1 MKLRTHKAAAG
12 FTLIE
17 ILVAIAILATLAA
30 GAWQA
35 KGWIDGKQLR
45 TQAETQI
52 GQLSLAM
59 NAYRADNGDVLPHG
73 KGDAASAAILYS
85 ALYCDEDSDGEPDKD
100 PNTGTTRMPYCEQ
113 LIIIQNTKS
122 KEREEGIPCIK
133 VKISGKDAKG
143 ARIKGKRYAI
153 IDPWNQPYRYRLGC
167 EVTDEAGKTGM
178 GINPD
183 FDIFSLGADGKGDG
197 LTKDGDNEDN
207 ISNIQ
212 VW

>member
-1 MKLRTHKAAAG
+1 MKYTPAKSRKG

-35 KGWIDGKQLR
+35 KGWIEGKQLNKL
-45 TQAETQI
+45 AETQV
-52 GQLSLAM
+52 GQLALGM
-59 NAYRADNGDVLPHG
+59 NAYRADNGDILPFG
-73 KGDAASAAILYS
+73 KGDAVSAAVLYS
-85 ALYCDEDSDGEPDKD
+85 ALYCDYDSDGEPDKD
-100 PNTGTTRMPYCEQ
+100 SSGVTRMPYCEQ
-113 LIIIQNTKS
+113 LVIIENTKS

-133 VKISGKDAKG
+133 SKISGKDISGK
-143 ARIKGKRYAI
+143 RLKGKRYVI

-167 EVTDEAGKTGM
+167 EVTDENGKVGM

-183 FDIFSLGADGKGDG
+183 FDIFSLGPDGKGDG
-197 LTKDGDNEDN
+197 LTKDGDNTDN
-207 ISNIQ
+207 VSNIQ

>member
-1 MKLRTHKAAAG
+1 MKLQINRKAAG

-35 KGWIDGKQLR
+35 KGWLDAKQLNTVAQ
-45 TQAETQI
+45 TQVET
-52 GQLSLAM
+52 LSAAM

-73 KGDAASAAILYS
+73 KGDAVSAAILYS

-100 PNTGTTRMPYCEQ
+100 STGVTRMPYCEQ
-113 LIIIQNTKS
+113 LIIIDNTKS

-133 VKISGKDAKG
+133 VKISGKAAGGK
-143 ARIKGKRYAI
+143 RIKGKRYAI

-167 EVTDEAGKTGM
+167 EALDENNKTGM

-183 FDIFSLGADGKGDG
+183 RKS
-197 LTKDGDNEDN
+197 
-207 ISNIQ
+207 
-212 VW
+212 VV

>member
-1 MKLRTHKAAAG
+1 MKLRHTGTKGG

-17 ILVAIAILATLAA
+17 ILVAIAILASLAA
-30 GAWQA
+30 LGWQA
-35 KGWIDGKQLR
+35 KGWVDSKQLN
-45 TQAETQI
+45 TTAKAHVDV
-52 GQLSLAM
+52 LSQAM
-59 NAYRADNGDVLPHG
+59 NAYRSDNGDVLPHG
-73 KGDAASAAILYS
+73 KGDAVSATLLYS

-100 PNTGTTRMPYCEQ
+100 DNGVTRMPYCEQ
-113 LIIIQNTKS
+113 LVIIENTKA

-133 VKISGKDAKG
+133 VKVNGKDAKG
-143 ARIKGKRYAI
+143 KRIKGKRYAI

-167 EVTDEAGKTGM
+167 EVMDEDGKVGM

-183 FDIFSLGADGKGDG
+183 FDIFSLGPDGKGDG
-197 LTKDGDNEDN
+197 LTKEHENADN

>member
-1 MKLRTHKAAAG
+1 MKLQINRKAAG

-35 KGWIDGKQLR
+35 KGWLDAKQLNTVAQ
-45 TQAETQI
+45 TQVET
-52 GQLSLAM
+52 LSAAM
-59 NAYRADNGDVLPHG
+59 NAYRADNGDILPAG
-73 KGDAASAAILYS
+73 RGDAVSATELYS
-85 ALYCDEDSDGEPDKD
+85 ALYRDADNDGEPDKD
-100 PNTGTTRMPYCEQ
+100 SSGVTLMPYCKQ
-113 LIIIQNTKS
+113 LVIIENTKDG
-122 KEREEGIPCIK
+122 EREEGIPCIK
-133 VKISGKDAKG
+133 VKVSGKNA
-143 ARIKGKRYAI
+143 KGKRVKGKHYAI

-167 EVTDEAGKTGM
+167 EAMDEDGKVGK

-183 FDIFSLGADGKGDG
+183 FDIFSLGPDGKGSG

-207 ISNIQ
+207 VSNIK